1 MDDLCYT
8 ILDLFDF
15 DSDHL
20 YEFCMNNKMYD
31 ENNYYVKPDGEELST
46 NIALDENGLIKGQ
59 LFSLHYD
66 FGDDW
71 LFRIKVS
78 KISEVSK
85 EEAPYL
91 IKARGGVLQ
100 YPYSEKFL

>member
-1 MDDLCYT
+1 MMKIIIMLN
-8 ILDLFDF
+8 LM
-15 DSDHL
+15 
-20 YEFCMNNKMYD
+20 EK
-31 ENNYYVKPDGEELST
+31 NYLQ
-46 NIALDENGLIKGQ
+46 NIALDEIGLIKGQ